1 MGARPFIWERPECC
15 RGRVEE
21 LGLAF
26 PTHPSLYRTSDLRP
40 AGDSAGVGPSRLI
53 FRPPRSEGYAR
64 RVRARFALGVVLVVA
79 AAGCGGS
86 KQNAP
91 PATTSST
98 FRGTELAGGTPSP
111 DFALRDQDGRF
122 VRLSALRGKTV
133 LVTFLYTHCP
143 DVCPIIA
150 TNLDTAARGLRGV
163 RVLAVSVDPKRD
175 TPAAARHFLRARA
188 VGREFR
194 FLVGTRAQLARVW
207 RAYHIAVQPGLKGT
221 VTHSAYTLLIDRR
234 GRQRVLYDAQAKAAA
249 VRHDLRLLALTAR

>member
-1 MGARPFIWERPECC
+1 MRTFR
-15 RGRVEE
+15 
-21 LGLAF
+21 LAIAALLVASCAA
-26 PTHPSLYRTSDLRP
+26 PTLVGTQITPTAAPDFTLTDGITGTPITL
-40 AGDSAGVGPSRLI
+40 SAQHGKV
-53 FRPPRSEGYAR
+53 
-64 RVRARFALGVVLVVA
+64 VVL
-79 AAGCGGS
+79 S
-86 KQNAP
+86 
-91 PATTSST
+91 
-98 FRGTELAGGTPSP
+98 
-111 DFALRDQDGRF
+111 
-122 VRLSALRGKTV
+122 
-133 LVTFLYTHCP
+133 FLYTHCP

-175 TPAAARHFLRARA
+175 TPAAARAFLRARA
-188 VGREFR
+188 VGAEFR